1 MTETRA
7 TAASRLPRVVPA
19 PAALPP
25 TGLAGLDPEWSRLV
39 DVTESG
45 GAGERH
51 DWHLLDN
58 GPQLDALGLIPVGTI
73 LCVHGNPTWS
83 YLWRG
88 LLASA
93 TDAAAAGAP
102 AWRVIAVDQL
112 DMGFSE
118 RIGTPSNPAGAIGR
132 RPAGARR
139 PLARRVQDLGD
150 LTDALDLAGPVVTL
164 GHDWGGVVSLGW
176 AIDHPEL
183 LAGVMLLN
191 TAVHQPDGDRIPAPL
206 RLTLGRGILGPAT
219 VATPAFLATT
229 LALAHPSLST
239 EVKRGYRAPYLTSAR
254 RGGIGGFVAD
264 IPVAVEHESRPE
276 LDRIAEGA
284 RALAVPTLLLWGPR
298 DPIFSDRYLDDLA
311 RRMPHAR
318 VHRFEGAG
326 HLLTED
332 ADYAA
337 AALLWLGDTVAVTPD
352 DLASAG
358 ESRSRNGDLGK
369 LDQRMGASSTLLTAT
384 SGAEV
389 VALSPLAETAI
400 GGPQA
405 AWEAAGTHPLW
416 YYLDELQNSDET
428 ALVDMQPAPRTVS
441 WRLLSRRV
449 RQIAAGLVFIGV
461 GPGDRV
467 SLLVPPSADLTA
479 VLYACVRIGAIVVV
493 ADAGLGLAGLTRAV
507 RGARPDFVI
516 GAAPGLM
523 AARAL
528 GWPGRKIS
536 TARFPAPMAALLG
549 IEHTLAELVQ
559 LGQARLDADD
569 ALPPEPAPTDPAA
582 VLFTSGSTGPAKG
595 VVYTH
600 GQLSAVSNALYL
612 QYGVGVGTGLVAGFA
627 PFALLGPAL
636 GARSVTPDM
645 DVTAP
650 KTLTAT
656 AVAAAVA
663 AIDATVVFLSPAALV
678 NVVAT
683 AGALTAADHAALAGV
698 QRFLSAGAPISE
710 SLLAQAA
717 TLMPHATAHTP
728 YGMTEGLL
736 MADITLEGIRA
747 AAASVAMPLEAD
759 AAAHVSEAVSVPDTA
774 VSASSSNGAGA
785 AWQSEVATSEDRPV
799 VSAASVPETAVSA
812 SSTGGDEAAPIAT
825 APSTPASTATVPST
839 VNPSSPATAPAVA
852 TAPSSVNP
860 AGGVCVGGSTQTT
873 RIRISALDASGAS
886 VGELS
891 EQPDVT
897 GEIVVS
903 APHVKD
909 HYDRLWLTERAS
921 RRGAVPGERW
931 HRTGD
936 VGHLDSAGRLWVE
949 GRMPHIIV
957 TADGVVTPVGPE
969 QRIETLPDVARA
981 AFVGVGP
988 VGTQQQVA
996 VIETVPPARSVHRAS
1011 APLAAAV
1018 RAAVGSPVAAVL
1030 VVSGLPTD
1038 IRHNSKIDRSRLS
1051 RWAAGILSG
1060 GRWVKP

>member
-1 MTETRA
+1 MGPR
-7 TAASRLPRVVPA
+7 RLPVA
-19 PAALPP
+19 ISDPAALPP
-25 TGLAGLDPEWSRLV
+25 AGLPGLNPVWSRLTE
-39 DVTESG
+39 VTESG
-45 GAGERH
+45 SAGGVTH
-51 DWHLLDN
+51 GWHLLDN
-58 GPQLDALGLIPVGTI
+58 GPELDALGVIPVGTI

-93 TDAAAAGAP
+93 TEAAASGAP

-112 DMGFSE
+112 DMGFSA
-118 RIGTPSNPAGAIGR
+118 RTGR
-132 RPAGARR
+132 FR

-150 LTDALDLAGPVVTL
+150 LTDALELTGPVITF

-176 AIDHPEL
+176 AVDHPEL

-191 TAVHQPDGDRIPAPL
+191 TAVHQPAGDPIPAPL
-206 RLTLGRGILGPAT
+206 RLALGRGILGPAT

-229 LALAHPSLST
+229 LALAHPPLSAA
-239 EVKRGYRAPYLTSAR
+239 VKRGYRAPYRTSAR

-264 IPVAVEHESRPE
+264 IPVAPEHESRAE
-276 LDRIAEGA
+276 LDRIAEGV
-284 RALAVPTLLLWGPR
+284 RLLASPTLLLWGPR
-298 DPIFSDRYLDDLA
+298 DPIFSDRYLDDLVE
-311 RRMPHAR
+311 RMPHAR

-326 HLLTED
+326 HLLAED

-337 AALLWLGDTVAVTPD
+337 AALLWLGDAVVSAP
-352 DLASAG
+352 LEGSVSGSGSASASVSVSVSV
-358 ESRSRNGDLGK
+358 EPSE
-369 LDQRMGASSTLLTAT
+369 TPV
-384 SGAEV
+384 SGG
-389 VALSPLAETAI
+389 L
-400 GGPQA
+400 A
-405 AWEAAGTHPLW
+405 AWAAAGTHPLW
-416 YYLDELQNSDET
+416 HYLNELQASDDT
-428 ALVDMQPAPRTVS
+428 ALVDMQPAPRAVS
-441 WRLLSRRV
+441 WRLLSLRV
-449 RQIAAGLVFIGV
+449 RQIAAGLVHIGV
-461 GPGDRV
+461 KPGDRV

-479 VLYACVRIGAIVVV
+479 VLYACVRIGAVVVV

-507 RGARPDFVI
+507 RGARPDFVV
-516 GAAPGLM
+516 GAAPGLL

-536 TARFPAPMAALLG
+536 VAGFPGPMARLIG
-549 IEHTLAELVQ
+549 VEHTLAELIS
-559 LGQARLDADD
+559 LGQARLSAGD
-569 ALPPEPAPTDPAA
+569 ALPAEPAPSDAAA

-600 GQLSAVSNALYL
+600 GQLSAVSRALFL

-650 KTLTAT
+650 KTLTAS
-656 AVAAAVA
+656 AVASAVA

-683 AGALTAADHAALAGV
+683 AAALTPADHAALAGV
-698 QRFLSAGAPISE
+698 QHFLSAGAPISE

-717 TLMPHATAHTP
+717 ALMPEATAHTP

-736 MADITLEGIRA
+736 MADITLDGIRA
-747 AAASVAMPLEAD
+747 AAASVAQ
-759 AAAHVSEAVSVPDTA
+759 SEAV
-774 VSASSSNGAGA
+774 
-785 AWQSEVATSEDRPV
+785 
-799 VSAASVPETAVSA
+799 
-812 SSTGGDEAAPIAT
+812 
-825 APSTPASTATVPST
+825 
-839 VNPSSPATAPAVA
+839 PAVA
-852 TAPSSVNP
+852 RDGESVPAPPNTANLPALDTANP
-860 AGGVCVGGSTQTT
+860 AGGVCVGGSTATT

-886 VGELS
+886 VGDLS
-891 EQPDVT
+891 EEPDVT

-909 HYDRLWLTERAS
+909 HYDRLWLTERGS
-921 RRGAVPGERW
+921 RRGGIPGERW

-949 GRMPHIIV
+949 GRMPHVIV

-969 QRIETLPDVARA
+969 QRIETLLDVSRA

-988 VGTQQQVA
+988 LGTQQQVA
-996 VIETVPPARSVHRAS
+996 VLETVPPARRAHRAPE
-1011 APLAAAV
+1011 ALAAAV
-1018 RAAVGSPVAAVL
+1018 RSMVGTPVAAVL
-1030 VVSGLPTD
+1030 VVPGLPTD

-1051 RWAAGILSG
+1051 RWATGILSG

>member
-1 MTETRA
+1 MAGRR
-7 TAASRLPRVVPA
+7 RLPGATPA

-25 TGLAGLDPEWSRLV
+25 TGLSGLNPGWSRLI

-45 GAGERH
+45 AADGVTHG
-51 DWHLLDN
+51 WHLLDN
-58 GPQLDALGLIPVGTI
+58 GAELDALGVIPVGTI
-73 LCVHGNPTWS
+73 LSVHGNPTWS

-93 TDAAAAGAP
+93 TEAAASGAP

-112 DMGFSE
+112 DMGFSA
-118 RIGTPSNPAGAIGR
+118 RTGSAAGTGR
-132 RPAGARR
+132 RADR
-139 PLARRVQDLGD
+139 PLARRVHDLGD
-150 LTDALDLAGPVVTL
+150 LTDALELTGPVITL

-176 AIDHPEL
+176 AVDHPEL

-191 TAVHQPDGDRIPAPL
+191 TAVHQSAGEPIPAPL
-206 RLTLGRGILGPAT
+206 RLALGRGILGPAT

-229 LALAHPSLST
+229 LALAHPPLSN

-264 IPVAVEHESRPE
+264 IPVALAHESRRE
-276 LDRIAEGA
+276 LDRIAEQV

-298 DPIFSDRYLDDLA
+298 DPIFSDRYLDDLVE
-311 RRMPHAR
+311 RMPHAR

-326 HLLTED
+326 HLLAED

-337 AALLWLGDTVAVTPD
+337 AALLWLSDIVVTESSDADAAAVQSS
-352 DLASAG
+352 DL
-358 ESRSRNGDLGK
+358 ER
-369 LDQRMGASSTLLTAT
+369 
-384 SGAEV
+384 
-389 VALSPLAETAI
+389 AETSVS
-400 GGPQA
+400 GSET
-405 AWEAAGTHPLW
+405 AWGTDGTHPLW
-416 YYLDELQNSDET
+416 HYLDELRDSDET

-449 RQIAAGLVFIGV
+449 RQIAAGLGHIGV
-461 GPGDRV
+461 RHGDRV

-507 RGARPDFVI
+507 RGARPDFII

-528 GWPGRKIS
+528 GWPGRTIS
-536 TARFPAPMAALLG
+536 TARYPAPMARLLG
-549 IEHTLAELVQ
+549 IEHTVAELIR
-559 LGQARLDADD
+559 LGQARLAAGDE
-569 ALPPEPAPTDPAA
+569 LPPAPVPSDTAA

-600 GQLSAVSNALYL
+600 GQLSAVSRALFL

-663 AIDATVVFLSPAALV
+663 VIDATVVFLSPAALV

-683 AGALTAADHAALAGV
+683 ADALTPADHTALAGV
-698 QRFLSAGAPISE
+698 RRFLSAGAPISAT
-710 SLLAQAA
+710 LLGQAA
-717 TLMPHATAHTP
+717 ALMPAATAHTP

-736 MADITLEGIRA
+736 MADITLEGIQA
-747 AAASVAMPLEAD
+747 AAASVATPPTAD
-759 AAAHVSEAVSVPDTA
+759 AGPPIPA
-774 VSASSSNGAGA
+774 ASSPTAAGA
-785 AWQSEVATSEDRPV
+785 T
-799 VSAASVPETAVSA
+799 
-812 SSTGGDEAAPIAT
+812 
-825 APSTPASTATVPST
+825 
-839 VNPSSPATAPAVA
+839 
-852 TAPSSVNP
+852 NP
-860 AGGVCVGGSTQTT
+860 AGGVCVGGATATT

-891 EQPDVT
+891 EEPDVT

-909 HYDRLWLTERAS
+909 HYDRLWLIERAS

-936 VGHLDSAGRLWVE
+936 VGHLDRAGRLWVE
-949 GRMPHIIV
+949 GRLPHVIV
-957 TADGVVTPVGPE
+957 TAAGVVTPVGPE

-996 VIETVPPARSVHRAS
+996 VIETVPPARRVQRA
-1011 APLAAAV
+1011 PEQLAAAV
-1018 RAAVGSPVAAVL
+1018 RAAVGSPVAAVF
-1030 VVSGLPTD
+1030 VVPGLPTD
-1038 IRHNSKIDRSRLS
+1038 IRHNSKIDRRRLS
-1051 RWAAGILSG
+1051 RWATGILSG
-1060 GRWVKP
+1060 GRWVRP

>member
-1 MTETRA
+1 MIESPTFR
-7 TAASRLPRVVPA
+7 RLPRTVFA

-25 TGLAGLDPEWSRLV
+25 AGLVGLDLEWSRLV
-39 DVTESG
+39 DVVDSG
-45 GAGERH
+45 TVGVRH
-51 DWHLLDN
+51 GWHLLDN
-58 GPQLDALGLIPVGTI
+58 GRRLDELGVTPVGTI

-83 YLWRG
+83 YLWRN

-93 TDAAAAGAP
+93 TDAAATGAP

-118 RIGTPSNPAGAIGR
+118 RTGGSRALR
-132 RPAGARR
+132 
-139 PLARRVQDLGD
+139 RRVQDLGD
-150 LTDALDLAGPVVTL
+150 LTDALELVGPVVTF

-176 AIDHPEL
+176 AIDHPDL
-183 LAGVMLLN
+183 LNGVMLLN
-191 TAVHQPDGDRIPAPL
+191 TAVHQPATAPIPAPL
-206 RLTLGRGILGPAT
+206 RLALGRGILGPAT
-219 VATPAFLATT
+219 VRTPAFLATT
-229 LALAHPSLST
+229 LALAHPPLSP
-239 EVKRGYRAPYLTSAR
+239 EVKKGFRAPYRTPAR
-254 RGGIGGFVAD
+254 RGGIGAFVAD
-264 IPVAVEHESRPE
+264 IPVDLAHESRAE
-276 LDRIAEGA
+276 LDRIAEKV
-284 RALAVPTLLLWGPR
+284 RSLEVPTLLLWGPR
-298 DPIFSDRYLDDLA
+298 DPIFSDRYLADLVE
-311 RRMPHAR
+311 RMPHAR

-326 HLLTED
+326 HLLAED
-332 ADYAA
+332 VDYAA
-337 AALLWLGDTVAVTPD
+337 AALLWLTDTASKPSSEPSPPVA
-352 DLASAG
+352 
-358 ESRSRNGDLGK
+358 
-369 LDQRMGASSTLLTAT
+369 
-384 SGAEV
+384 
-389 VALSPLAETAI
+389 
-400 GGPQA
+400 A
-405 AWEAAGTHPLW
+405 AQSWEATGTHPLW
-416 YYLDELQNSDET
+416 HYLDELSDSDET
-428 ALVDMQPAPRTVS
+428 ALVDMQPEPRTVS
-441 WRLLSRRV
+441 WKLLSRRV
-449 RQIAAGLVFIGV
+449 SQIAAGLVHVGV
-461 GPGDRV
+461 QRGDRV

-507 RGARPDFVI
+507 RGARCDFII
-516 GAAPGLM
+516 GAAPGLI

-528 GWPGRKIS
+528 RWPGRRIS
-536 TARFPAPMAALLG
+536 TVRYLAPISRLLG
-549 IEHTLAELVQ
+549 VEHTLMELISV
-559 LGQARLDADD
+559 GQARQDAGD
-569 ALPPEPAPTDPAA
+569 APVAEPAPNDAAA

-600 GQLSAVSNALYL
+600 GQLSAVSRALFL

-650 KTLTAT
+650 KTLTAS

-683 AGALTAADHAALAGV
+683 ADALTCADHVALAGV
-698 QRFLSAGAPISE
+698 ERFLSAGAPISE
-710 SLLAQAA
+710 GLLAQAA
-717 TLMPHATAHTP
+717 GLMPQATAHTP

-747 AAASVAMPLEAD
+747 AAQAAD
-759 AAAHVSEAVSVPDTA
+759 DA
-774 VSASSSNGAGA
+774 
-785 AWQSEVATSEDRPV
+785 Q
-799 VSAASVPETAVSA
+799 
-812 SSTGGDEAAPIAT
+812 
-825 APSTPASTATVPST
+825 
-839 VNPSSPATAPAVA
+839 
-852 TAPSSVNP
+852 
-860 AGGVCVGGSTQTT
+860 AGGVCVGGATATT
-873 RIRISALDASGAS
+873 RIRISALDARGAS

-891 EQPDVT
+891 EDPDVT

-921 RRGAVPGERW
+921 RRDALPHQRW

-957 TADGVVTPVGPE
+957 TATGVVTPVGPE

-988 VGTQQQVA
+988 LGTQQQVA
-996 VIETVPPARSVHRAS
+996 VIETVPPARRMQRA
-1011 APLAAAV
+1011 PDRLAAAV
-1018 RAAVGSPVAAVL
+1018 RDVVGSPVAAVL
-1030 VVSGLPTD
+1030 VVPGLPTD

-1051 RWAAGILSG
+1051 LWATGILSG

>member
-1 MTETRA
+1 MTDIRTTSR
-7 TAASRLPRVVPA
+7 RLPRTASA

-25 TGLAGLDPEWSRLV
+25 AGLAGLDPEWSRLFE
-39 DVTESG
+39 VTRSG
-45 GAGERH
+45 SAGGVAH
-51 DWHLLDN
+51 GWHLLDN
-58 GPQLDALGLIPVGTI
+58 GPQLDALGVLPVGTI

-88 LLASA
+88 LLSAA
-93 TDAAAAGAP
+93 TDAAATGAP

-112 DMGFSE
+112 DMGFS
-118 RIGTPSNPAGAIGR
+118 
-132 RPAGARR
+132 ARTGSFR
-139 PLARRVQDLGD
+139 PLKRRVRDLAD
-150 LTDALDLAGPVVTL
+150 LTDALDLTGPVITL

-176 AIDHPEL
+176 AVDHPEL

-191 TAVHQPDGDRIPAPL
+191 TAVHHPEGDQIPAPL
-206 RLTLGRGILGPAT
+206 RLALGRGILGPAT

-229 LALAHPSLST
+229 LALAHPPLST

-264 IPVAVEHESRPE
+264 IPVALAHESRPE
-276 LDRIAEGA
+276 LDRIAA
-284 RALAVPTLLLWGPR
+284 AVRSLSVPTLLLWGPR
-298 DPIFSDRYLDDLA
+298 DPIFSDRYLDDLVE
-311 RRMPHAR
+311 RMPHAR

-326 HLLTED
+326 HLLAED

-337 AALLWLGDTVAVTPD
+337 AVLLWLGDTVASSPAD
-352 DLASAG
+352 ASVLI
-358 ESRSRNGDLGK
+358 EP
-369 LDQRMGASSTLLTAT
+369 
-384 SGAEV
+384 V
-389 VALSPLAETAI
+389 ETAVSATR
-400 GGPQA
+400 A
-405 AWEAAGTHPLW
+405 AWESVGTHPLW
-416 YYLDELQNSDET
+416 HYLDELQCSDET

-449 RQIAAGLVFIGV
+449 RQIAAGLVHIGV
-461 GPGDRV
+461 KPGDRV

-523 AARAL
+523 AAHGL

-536 TARFPAPMAALLG
+536 VARFSAPMARLLSV
-549 IEHTLAELVQ
+549 EHTLAELIS
-559 LGQARLDADD
+559 LGQARLDAGD
-569 ALPPEPAPTDPAA
+569 ALPAEPAPSDPAA

-600 GQLSAVSNALYL
+600 GQLSAVSRALFL

-678 NVVAT
+678 NLVAT
-683 AGALTAADHAALAGV
+683 AQALTPVDHAALAGV

-717 TLMPHATAHTP
+717 ALMPQATAHTP

-747 AAASVAMPLEAD
+747 AAASVARPQTAD
-759 AAAHVSEAVSVPDTA
+759 AVGRAAAVPTTPVAEAP
-774 VSASSSNGAGA
+774 AG
-785 AWQSEVATSEDRPV
+785 
-799 VSAASVPETAVSA
+799 
-812 SSTGGDEAAPIAT
+812 
-825 APSTPASTATVPST
+825 TAT
-839 VNPSSPATAPAVA
+839 
-852 TAPSSVNP
+852 P
-860 AGGVCVGGSTQTT
+860 AGGVCVGGSTATT

-891 EQPDVT
+891 DQPNVT

-949 GRMPHIIV
+949 GRMPHVIV
-957 TADGVVTPVGPE
+957 TAGGVVTPVGPE
-969 QRIETLPDVARA
+969 QRIETLPDVSRA

-988 VGTQQQVA
+988 LGTQQQVA
-996 VIETVPPARSVHRAS
+996 VIETVPPARRVHRAPE
-1011 APLAAAV
+1011 PLAAAV

-1030 VVSGLPTD
+1030 VVPGLPTD